1 MKMTKKKAAV
11 FGLAATTLFSVGGFS
26 GCVYG
31 PPPEYDPGNNNNIQI
46 EDDGNSLSGDVISP
60 QTTIGV
66 DDNEPAAVYGP
77 PQALEEYENQE
88 GEATDAP
95 EVTDAPTPTV
105 NVEDNEMPDVYGPPE
120 DF

>member
-1 MKMTKKKAAV
+1 MKIDTSKITGYAEMTA
-11 FGLAATTLFSVGGFS
+11 
-26 GCVYG
+26 
-31 PPPEYDPGNNNNIQI
+31 
-46 EDDGNSLSGDVISP
+46 EDKFK
-60 QTTIGV
+60 
-66 DDNEPAAVYGP
+66 
-77 PQALEEYENQE
+77 ALEEYENQE